1 MNGRWKM
8 PWGKRKG
15 FFKSFLC
22 KFVSALHPQTWNAHK
37 EAWKYGKKWHS
48 KMTATRTIAVGFLAI
63 ILIGTLI
70 LMLPVSSADGRVT
83 DFLSALFTATS
94 ATCVTGLVVVD
105 TYAGWSVF
113 GKIILLVLIQVGGLG
128 FMTVGVFVAML
139 MKRNIGLKERGILQ
153 ESMNTLQIGG
163 IVRLVRKITIG
174 TFLIEGIGAI
184 LLSIRFI
191 PRLGWIEGIGN
202 GIFHSISAF
211 CNAGFDLMGKEEEYS
226 SLVAFSGDYL
236 VNITVMLLIVIGGI
250 GFLVWDDL
258 QKKKFRFKEYR
269 LHTKIVLTV
278 TVSLILGGA
287 LLIYLLEKD
296 GLMADMGA
304 GESILASLFASV
316 TARTA
321 GFNTIDIGKMSSG
334 SKLVT
339 IVLMFIG
346 GSPGSTAGGAKTT
359 TFAVMLIFVWA
370 NLRGSHGSNIF
381 GRRLE
386 EEEIRKASIV
396 VTINLLLA
404 VGAAIAL
411 CALQNLPTEDILLE
425 VFSAI
430 GTVGMSSGITR
441 DLTSVSRVII
451 ILLMYCGRI
460 GSMTFALSFTER
472 KKVAPVQLPA
482 EKIIIG

>member
-1 MNGRWKM
+1 MLK
-8 PWGKRKG
+8 
-15 FFKSFLC
+15 
-22 KFVSALHPQTWNAHK
+22 
-37 EAWKYGKKWHS
+37 KKWHS
-48 KMTATRTIAVGFLAI
+48 KLTATRTIAVGFLGI
-63 ILIGTLI
+63 ILAGTVL
-70 LMLPVSSADGRVT
+70 LMLPIASADGKPAGLLT
-83 DFLSALFTATS
+83 ALFTATS

-105 TYAGWSVF
+105 TYSGWSVF
-113 GKIILLVLIQVGGLG
+113 GKAVLLALIQIGGLG
-128 FMTVGVFVAML
+128 FMTVGVFVAVL
-139 MKRNIGLKERGILQ
+139 MKKNIGLKERRILQ

-174 TFLIEGIGAI
+174 TLVIEGAGAV
-184 LLSIRFI
+184 LLAARFV
-191 PRLGWIEGIGN
+191 PQMGWIEGICN

-211 CNAGFDLMGKEEEYS
+211 CNAGFDLMGKTEEYS
-226 SLVAFSGDYL
+226 SLVSYSGDFL
-236 VNITVMLLIVIGGI
+236 VNITVMALIIIGGI

-258 QKKKFRFKEYR
+258 QKKKLRFKEYL
-269 LHTKIVLTV
+269 LHTKIVLVV
-278 TVSLILGGA
+278 TAVLIFGGA
-287 LLIYLLEKD
+287 FLIYLFEKEN
-296 GLMADMGA
+296 LMADMGA
-304 GESILASLFASV
+304 GEKILTSLFASV

-321 GFNTIDIGKMSSG
+321 GFNTIDVGGMSAS

-339 IVLMFIG
+339 VVLMFIG
-346 GSPGSTAGGAKTT
+346 GSPGSTAGGIKTT

-404 VGAAIAL
+404 VAAAVIL
-411 CALQNLPTEDILLE
+411 CGMQSLPMEDILLE

-441 DLTSVSRVII
+441 QLNVVSKIVI

>member
-1 MNGRWKM
+1 MLK
-8 PWGKRKG
+8 
-15 FFKSFLC
+15 
-22 KFVSALHPQTWNAHK
+22 
-37 EAWKYGKKWHS
+37 KKWHN
-48 KMTATRTIAVGFLAI
+48 KLTATRTIAIGFLGI
-63 ILIGTLI
+63 ILAGTVL
-70 LMLPVSSADGRVT
+70 LALPIASADGKAVDLLT
-83 DFLSALFTATS
+83 ALFTATS

-105 TYAGWSVF
+105 TYSGWSAF
-113 GKIILLVLIQVGGLG
+113 GKTVLLTLIQIGGLG
-128 FMTVGVFVAML
+128 FMTIGVFVAVL
-139 MKRNIGLKERGILQ
+139 MKKNIGLKERGILQ
-153 ESMNTLQIGG
+153 ESMNMLQIGG
-163 IVRLVRKITIG
+163 IVRLVKKITIG
-174 TFLIEGIGAI
+174 TLLIEGIGAV

-191 PRLGWIEGIGN
+191 PQMGWIRGIGN

-211 CNAGFDLMGKEEEYS
+211 CNAGFDLMGKTEEYS
-226 SLVAFSGDYL
+226 SLVSYSGDVL
-236 VNITVMLLIVIGGI
+236 VNITIMTLIVTGGI

-258 QKKKFRFKEYR
+258 QKKKLRFKEYL
-269 LHTKIVLTV
+269 LHTKIVLVV
-278 TVSLILGGA
+278 TASLLLGGA
-287 LLIYLLEKD
+287 LLIYLFERNH
-296 GLMADMGA
+296 LMADMGA
-304 GESILASLFASV
+304 GEKVLTSLFASV

-321 GFNTIDIGKMSSG
+321 GFNTIDVGGMSAS

-346 GSPGSTAGGAKTT
+346 GSPGSTAGGIKTT

-370 NLRGSHGSNIF
+370 NLRNSHGSNIF

-404 VGAAIAL
+404 VAAAVIL
-411 CALQNLPTEDILLE
+411 CGMQSFPMEDVLLE

-441 DLTSVSRVII
+441 QLNTVARVII
-451 ILLMYCGRI
+451 IFLMYCGRI

>member
-1 MNGRWKM
+1 MLK
-8 PWGKRKG
+8 
-15 FFKSFLC
+15 
-22 KFVSALHPQTWNAHK
+22 
-37 EAWKYGKKWHS
+37 KKWHN
-48 KMTATRTIAVGFLAI
+48 KLTATRTIAIGFLGI
-63 ILIGTLI
+63 ILAGTVL
-70 LMLPVSSADGRVT
+70 LALPIASADGKAVDLLT
-83 DFLSALFTATS
+83 ALFTATS

-105 TYAGWSVF
+105 TYSGWSAF
-113 GKIILLVLIQVGGLG
+113 GKTVLLTLIQIGGLG
-128 FMTVGVFVAML
+128 FMTIGVFVAVL
-139 MKRNIGLKERGILQ
+139 MKKNIGLKERGILQ
-153 ESMNTLQIGG
+153 ESMNMLQIGG
-163 IVRLVRKITIG
+163 IVRLVKKITIG
-174 TFLIEGIGAI
+174 TFLIEGVGAV

-191 PRLGWIEGIGN
+191 PQMGWIRGIGN

-211 CNAGFDLMGKEEEYS
+211 CNAGFDLMGKTEEYS
-226 SLVAFSGDYL
+226 SLVSYSGDVL
-236 VNITVMLLIVIGGI
+236 VNITIMALIVTGGI

-258 QKKKFRFKEYR
+258 QKKKLRFKEYL
-269 LHTKIVLTV
+269 LHTKIVLVV
-278 TVSLILGGA
+278 TASLLFGGA
-287 LLIYLLEKD
+287 LLIYLFERNH
-296 GLMADMGA
+296 LMADMGV
-304 GESILASLFASV
+304 GEKVLTSLFASV

-321 GFNTIDIGKMSSG
+321 GFNTIDVGGMSAS

-346 GSPGSTAGGAKTT
+346 GSPGSTAGGIKTT

-370 NLRGSHGSNIF
+370 NLRNSHGSNIF

-396 VTINLLLA
+396 VTINLLLVVASA
-404 VGAAIAL
+404 VIL
-411 CALQNLPTEDILLE
+411 CGMQSFPMEDVLLE

-441 DLTSVSRVII
+441 QLNIVARVII
-451 ILLMYCGRI
+451 IFLMYCGRI

>member
-1 MNGRWKM
+1 MNM
-8 PWGKRKG
+8 
-15 FFKSFLC
+15 
-22 KFVSALHPQTWNAHK
+22 
-37 EAWKYGKKWHS
+37 
-48 KMTATRTIAVGFLAI
+48 
-63 ILIGTLI
+63 
-70 LMLPVSSADGRVT
+70 
-83 DFLSALFTATS
+83 
-94 ATCVTGLVVVD
+94 
-105 TYAGWSVF
+105 
-113 GKIILLVLIQVGGLG
+113 
-128 FMTVGVFVAML
+128 
-139 MKRNIGLKERGILQ
+139 
-153 ESMNTLQIGG
+153 LQIGG
-163 IVRLVRKITIG
+163 IVRLVKKITIG
-174 TFLIEGIGAI
+174 TLLIEGIGAV

-191 PRLGWIEGIGN
+191 PQMGWIRGIGN

-211 CNAGFDLMGKEEEYS
+211 CNAGFDLMGKTEEYS
-226 SLVAFSGDYL
+226 SLVSYSGDVL
-236 VNITVMLLIVIGGI
+236 VNITIMALIVTGGI

-258 QKKKFRFKEYR
+258 QKKKLRFKEYL
-269 LHTKIVLTV
+269 LHTKIVLVV
-278 TVSLILGGA
+278 TASLLFGGA
-287 LLIYLLEKD
+287 LLIYLFERNH
-296 GLMADMGA
+296 LMADMGA
-304 GESILASLFASV
+304 GEKVLTSLFASV

-321 GFNTIDIGKMSSG
+321 GFNTIDVGGMSAS

-346 GSPGSTAGGAKTT
+346 GSPGSTAGGIKTT

-370 NLRGSHGSNIF
+370 NLRNSHGSNIF

-404 VGAAIAL
+404 VAAAVIL
-411 CALQNLPTEDILLE
+411 CGMQSFPMEDVLLE

-441 DLTSVSRVII
+441 QLNTVARVII
-451 ILLMYCGRI
+451 IFLMYCGRI

>member
-1 MNGRWKM
+1 MKEGCMNRTWKK
-8 PWGKRKG
+8 PW
-15 FFKSFLC
+15 
-22 KFVSALHPQTWNAHK
+22 
-37 EAWKYGKKWHS
+37 EKKWHS
-48 KMTATRTIAVGFLAI
+48 KMTATRTIALGFLAI
-63 ILIGTLI
+63 ILIGTLL
-70 LMLPVSSADGRVT
+70 LMLPVSSADGKAK
-83 DFLSALFTATS
+83 DFLSSLFTATS

-128 FMTVGVFVAML
+128 FMTVGVFVAVL

-153 ESMNTLQIGG
+153 ESMNALQIGG
-163 IVRLVRKITIG
+163 IVRLVKKITIG
-174 TFLIEGIGAI
+174 TFLIEGIGAL

-191 PRLGWIEGIGN
+191 PRMGWLEGICN

-269 LHTKIVLTV
+269 LHTKIVLTM
-278 TVSLILGGA
+278 TVFLILGGA
-287 LLIYLLEKD
+287 LSIYLLEKD

-346 GSPGSTAGGAKTT
+346 GSPGSTAGGVKTT

-370 NLRGSHGSNIF
+370 NLRGSHGSNVF

-404 VGAAIAL
+404 VGAAILL
-411 CALQNLPTEDILLE
+411 CAFQNLPTEDILLE

>member
-1 MNGRWKM
+1 
-8 PWGKRKG
+8 
-15 FFKSFLC
+15 
-22 KFVSALHPQTWNAHK
+22 
-37 EAWKYGKKWHS
+37 
-48 KMTATRTIAVGFLAI
+48 MTATRTIAVGFLGI
-63 ILIGTLI
+63 ILAGTVL
-70 LMLPVSSADGRVT
+70 LMLPIASADGKPAGLLT
-83 DFLSALFTATS
+83 ALFTATS

-105 TYAGWSVF
+105 TYSGWSVF
-113 GKIILLVLIQVGGLG
+113 GKVVLLGLIQIGGLG
-128 FMTVGVFVAML
+128 FMTIGVFVAVL
-139 MKRNIGLKERGILQ
+139 MKKNIGLKERGILQ

-174 TFLIEGIGAI
+174 TLIIEGTGAV
-184 LLSIRFI
+184 LLAIRFV
-191 PRLGWIEGIGN
+191 PQMGWAEGICN

-211 CNAGFDLMGKEEEYS
+211 CNAGFDLMGKTEEYS
-226 SLVAFSGDYL
+226 SLVSYSGDVL
-236 VNITVMLLIVIGGI
+236 VNITVMALVITGGI

-258 QKKKFRFKEYR
+258 QKKKLRVKEYL
-269 LHTKIVLTV
+269 LHTKIVLVV
-278 TVSLILGGA
+278 TIALVLGGA
-287 LLIYLLEKD
+287 LLIYLFEREN
-296 GLMADMGA
+296 LMADMGV
-304 GESILASLFASV
+304 GEKILTSFFASV

-321 GFNTIDIGKMSSG
+321 GFNTIDVGGMSAS

-339 IVLMFIG
+339 VVLMFIG
-346 GSPGSTAGGAKTT
+346 GSPGSTAGGIKTT

-370 NLRGSHGSNIF
+370 NLRNSHGSNIF

-404 VGAAIAL
+404 VAAAVIL
-411 CALQNLPTEDILLE
+411 CGIQSLPMEDVLLE

-441 DLTSVSRVII
+441 QLNVVSRIII

>member
-1 MNGRWKM
+1 MLK
-8 PWGKRKG
+8 
-15 FFKSFLC
+15 
-22 KFVSALHPQTWNAHK
+22 
-37 EAWKYGKKWHS
+37 KKWHN
-48 KMTATRTIAVGFLAI
+48 KLTATRTIAIGFLGI
-63 ILIGTLI
+63 ILAGTVL
-70 LMLPVSSADGRVT
+70 LALPIASADGKAVDLLT
-83 DFLSALFTATS
+83 ALFTATS

-105 TYAGWSVF
+105 TYSGWSAF
-113 GKIILLVLIQVGGLG
+113 GKTVLLTLIQIGGLG
-128 FMTVGVFVAML
+128 FMTIGVFVAVL
-139 MKRNIGLKERGILQ
+139 MKKNIGLKERGILQ
-153 ESMNTLQIGG
+153 ESMNMLQIGG
-163 IVRLVRKITIG
+163 IVRLVKKITIG
-174 TFLIEGIGAI
+174 TLLIEGIGAV

-191 PRLGWIEGIGN
+191 PQMGWIRGIGN

-211 CNAGFDLMGKEEEYS
+211 CNAGFDLMGKTEEYS
-226 SLVAFSGDYL
+226 SLVSYSGDVL
-236 VNITVMLLIVIGGI
+236 VNITIMTLIVTGGI

-258 QKKKFRFKEYR
+258 QKKKLRFKEYL
-269 LHTKIVLTV
+269 LHTKIVLVV
-278 TVSLILGGA
+278 TASLLLGGA
-287 LLIYLLEKD
+287 LLIYLFERNH
-296 GLMADMGA
+296 LMADMGA
-304 GESILASLFASV
+304 GEKLLTSLFASV

-321 GFNTIDIGKMSSG
+321 GFNTIDVGGMSAS

-346 GSPGSTAGGAKTT
+346 GSPGSTAGGIKTT

-370 NLRGSHGSNIF
+370 NLRNSHGSNIF

-404 VGAAIAL
+404 VAAAVIL
-411 CALQNLPTEDILLE
+411 CGMQSFPMEDVLLE

-441 DLTSVSRVII
+441 QLNTVARVII
-451 ILLMYCGRI
+451 IFLMYCGRI

>member
-1 MNGRWKM
+1 MNKIWKK
-8 PWGKRKG
+8 PW
-15 FFKSFLC
+15 
-22 KFVSALHPQTWNAHK
+22 
-37 EAWKYGKKWHS
+37 GKKWHS
-48 KMTATRTIAVGFLAI
+48 KMTATRTIALGFLII
-63 ILIGTLI
+63 ILIGTFL
-70 LMLPVSSADGRVT
+70 LMLPASSADGRAK

-113 GKIILLVLIQVGGLG
+113 GKAVLLVLIQVGGLG
-128 FMTVGVFVAML
+128 FMTVGVFVAVL

-163 IVRLVRKITIG
+163 IVRLVKKITIG
-174 TFLIEGIGAI
+174 TFLIEGIGAV
-184 LLSIRFI
+184 LLSIRFV
-191 PRLGWIEGIGN
+191 PRLGWLEGICN

-269 LHTKIVLTV
+269 LHTKLVLTV
-278 TVSLILGGA
+278 TASLILGGA

-321 GFNTIDIGKMSSG
+321 GFNTIDIGKMSAG

-346 GSPGSTAGGAKTT
+346 GSPGSTAGGVKTT

-370 NLRGSHGSNIF
+370 NLRNSHGSNVF

-404 VGAAIAL
+404 VGAAIIL
-411 CALQNLPTEDILLE
+411 CALQDLPTEDILLE

-430 GTVGMSSGITR
+430 GTVGMSAGITR
-441 DLTSVSRVII
+441 DLSSLSRVVI

>member
-1 MNGRWKM
+1 MLK
-8 PWGKRKG
+8 
-15 FFKSFLC
+15 
-22 KFVSALHPQTWNAHK
+22 
-37 EAWKYGKKWHS
+37 KKWHN
-48 KMTATRTIAVGFLAI
+48 KLTATRTIAIGFLGI
-63 ILIGTLI
+63 ILAGTVL
-70 LMLPVSSADGRVT
+70 LALPIASADGKAVDLLT
-83 DFLSALFTATS
+83 ALFTATS

-105 TYAGWSVF
+105 TYSGWSAF
-113 GKIILLVLIQVGGLG
+113 GKTVLLTLIQIGGLG
-128 FMTVGVFVAML
+128 FMTIGVFVAVL
-139 MKRNIGLKERGILQ
+139 MKKNIGLKERGILQ
-153 ESMNTLQIGG
+153 ESMNMLQIGG
-163 IVRLVRKITIG
+163 IVRLVKKITIG
-174 TFLIEGIGAI
+174 TFLIEGVGAV

-191 PRLGWIEGIGN
+191 PQMGWIRGIGN

-211 CNAGFDLMGKEEEYS
+211 CNAGFDLMGKTEEYS
-226 SLVAFSGDYL
+226 SLVSYSGDVL
-236 VNITVMLLIVIGGI
+236 VNITIMTLIVTGGI

-258 QKKKFRFKEYR
+258 QKKKLRFKEYL
-269 LHTKIVLTV
+269 LHTKIVLVV
-278 TVSLILGGA
+278 TASLLLGGA
-287 LLIYLLEKD
+287 LLIYLFERNH
-296 GLMADMGA
+296 LMADMGA
-304 GESILASLFASV
+304 GEKVLTSLFASV

-321 GFNTIDIGKMSSG
+321 GFNTIDVGGMSAS

-346 GSPGSTAGGAKTT
+346 GSPGSTAGGIKTT

-370 NLRGSHGSNIF
+370 NLRNSHGSNIF

-404 VGAAIAL
+404 VAAAVIL
-411 CALQNLPTEDILLE
+411 CGMQSFPMEDVLLE

-441 DLTSVSRVII
+441 QLNTVARVII
-451 ILLMYCGRI
+451 IFLMYCGRI

>member
-1 MNGRWKM
+1 MLK
-8 PWGKRKG
+8 
-15 FFKSFLC
+15 
-22 KFVSALHPQTWNAHK
+22 
-37 EAWKYGKKWHS
+37 KKWHN
-48 KMTATRTIAVGFLAI
+48 KLTATRTIAIGFLGI
-63 ILIGTLI
+63 ILAGTVL
-70 LMLPVSSADGRVT
+70 LALPIASADGKAVDLLT
-83 DFLSALFTATS
+83 ALFTATS

-105 TYAGWSVF
+105 TYSGWSAF
-113 GKIILLVLIQVGGLG
+113 GKTVLLTLIQIGGLG
-128 FMTVGVFVAML
+128 FMTIGVFVAVL
-139 MKRNIGLKERGILQ
+139 MKKNIGLKERGILQ
-153 ESMNTLQIGG
+153 ESMNMLQIGG
-163 IVRLVRKITIG
+163 IVRLVKKITIG
-174 TFLIEGIGAI
+174 TLLIEGIGAV

-191 PRLGWIEGIGN
+191 PQMGWIRGIGN

-211 CNAGFDLMGKEEEYS
+211 CNAGFDLMGKTEEYS
-226 SLVAFSGDYL
+226 SLVSYSGDVL
-236 VNITVMLLIVIGGI
+236 VNITIMTLIVTGGI

-258 QKKKFRFKEYR
+258 QKRKLRFKEYL
-269 LHTKIVLTV
+269 LHTKIVLVV
-278 TVSLILGGA
+278 TASLLLGGA
-287 LLIYLLEKD
+287 LLIYLFERNH
-296 GLMADMGA
+296 LMADMGA
-304 GESILASLFASV
+304 GEKVLTSLFASV

-321 GFNTIDIGKMSSG
+321 GFNTIDVGGMSAS

-346 GSPGSTAGGAKTT
+346 GSPGSTAGGIKTT

-370 NLRGSHGSNIF
+370 NLRNSHGSNIF

-404 VGAAIAL
+404 VAAAVIL
-411 CALQNLPTEDILLE
+411 CGMQSFPMEDVLLE

-441 DLTSVSRVII
+441 QLNTVARVII

>member
-1 MNGRWKM
+1 MLK
-8 PWGKRKG
+8 
-15 FFKSFLC
+15 
-22 KFVSALHPQTWNAHK
+22 
-37 EAWKYGKKWHS
+37 KKWHN
-48 KMTATRTIAVGFLAI
+48 KLTATRTIAIGFLGI
-63 ILIGTLI
+63 ILAGTVL
-70 LMLPVSSADGRVT
+70 LALPIASADGKAVDLLT
-83 DFLSALFTATS
+83 ALFTATS

-105 TYAGWSVF
+105 TYSGWSAF
-113 GKIILLVLIQVGGLG
+113 GKTVLLTLIQIGGLG
-128 FMTVGVFVAML
+128 FMTIGVFVAVL
-139 MKRNIGLKERGILQ
+139 MKKNIGLKERGILQ
-153 ESMNTLQIGG
+153 ESMNMLQIGG
-163 IVRLVRKITIG
+163 IVRLVKKITIG
-174 TFLIEGIGAI
+174 TLLIEGIGAV

-191 PRLGWIEGIGN
+191 PQMGWIRGIGN

-211 CNAGFDLMGKEEEYS
+211 CNAGFDLMGKTEEYS
-226 SLVAFSGDYL
+226 SLVSYSGDVL
-236 VNITVMLLIVIGGI
+236 VNITIMALIVTGGI

-258 QKKKFRFKEYR
+258 QKKKLRFKEYL
-269 LHTKIVLTV
+269 LHTKIVLVV
-278 TVSLILGGA
+278 TASLLFGGA
-287 LLIYLLEKD
+287 LLIYLFERNH
-296 GLMADMGA
+296 LMADMGA
-304 GESILASLFASV
+304 GEKVLTSLFASV

-321 GFNTIDIGKMSSG
+321 GFNTIDVGGMSAS

-346 GSPGSTAGGAKTT
+346 GSPGSTAGGIKTT

-370 NLRGSHGSNIF
+370 NLRNSHGSNIF

-404 VGAAIAL
+404 VAPAVIL
-411 CALQNLPTEDILLE
+411 CGMQSFPMEDVLLE

-441 DLTSVSRVII
+441 QLNTVARVII
-451 ILLMYCGRI
+451 IFLMYCGRI

>member
-1 MNGRWKM
+1 M
-8 PWGKRKG
+8 
-15 FFKSFLC
+15 
-22 KFVSALHPQTWNAHK
+22 
-37 EAWKYGKKWHS
+37 
-48 KMTATRTIAVGFLAI
+48 
-63 ILIGTLI
+63 
-70 LMLPVSSADGRVT
+70 
-83 DFLSALFTATS
+83 
-94 ATCVTGLVVVD
+94 
-105 TYAGWSVF
+105 
-113 GKIILLVLIQVGGLG
+113 
-128 FMTVGVFVAML
+128 
-139 MKRNIGLKERGILQ
+139 
-153 ESMNTLQIGG
+153 LQIGG
-163 IVRLVRKITIG
+163 IVRLVKKITIG
-174 TFLIEGIGAI
+174 TLLIEGIGAV

-191 PRLGWIEGIGN
+191 PQMGWIRGIGN

-211 CNAGFDLMGKEEEYS
+211 CNAGFDLMGKTEEYS
-226 SLVAFSGDYL
+226 SLVSYSGDVL
-236 VNITVMLLIVIGGI
+236 VNITIMALIVTGGI

-258 QKKKFRFKEYR
+258 QKKKLRFKEYL
-269 LHTKIVLTV
+269 LHTKIVLVV
-278 TVSLILGGA
+278 TASLLFGGA
-287 LLIYLLEKD
+287 LLIYLFERNH
-296 GLMADMGA
+296 LMADMGA
-304 GESILASLFASV
+304 GEKVLTSLFASV

-321 GFNTIDIGKMSSG
+321 GFNTIDVGGMSAS

-346 GSPGSTAGGAKTT
+346 GSPGSTAGGIKTT

-370 NLRGSHGSNIF
+370 NLRNSHGSNIF

-404 VGAAIAL
+404 VAAAVIL
-411 CALQNLPTEDILLE
+411 CGMQSFPMEDVLLE

-441 DLTSVSRVII
+441 QLNTVARVII
-451 ILLMYCGRI
+451 IFLMYCGRI

>member
-1 MNGRWKM
+1 M
-8 PWGKRKG
+8 
-15 FFKSFLC
+15 
-22 KFVSALHPQTWNAHK
+22 
-37 EAWKYGKKWHS
+37 
-48 KMTATRTIAVGFLAI
+48 
-63 ILIGTLI
+63 
-70 LMLPVSSADGRVT
+70 
-83 DFLSALFTATS
+83 
-94 ATCVTGLVVVD
+94 
-105 TYAGWSVF
+105 
-113 GKIILLVLIQVGGLG
+113 
-128 FMTVGVFVAML
+128 
-139 MKRNIGLKERGILQ
+139 
-153 ESMNTLQIGG
+153 LQIGG
-163 IVRLVRKITIG
+163 IVRLVKKITIG
-174 TFLIEGIGAI
+174 TFLIEGVGAV

-191 PRLGWIEGIGN
+191 PQMGWIRGIGN

-211 CNAGFDLMGKEEEYS
+211 CNAGFDLMGKTEEYS
-226 SLVAFSGDYL
+226 SLVSYSGDVL
-236 VNITVMLLIVIGGI
+236 VNITIMALIVTGGI

-258 QKKKFRFKEYR
+258 QKKKLRFKEYL
-269 LHTKIVLTV
+269 LHTKIVLVV
-278 TVSLILGGA
+278 TASLLFGGA
-287 LLIYLLEKD
+287 LLIYLFERNH
-296 GLMADMGA
+296 LMADMGA
-304 GESILASLFASV
+304 GEKVLTSLFASV

-321 GFNTIDIGKMSSG
+321 GFNTIDVGGMSAS

-346 GSPGSTAGGAKTT
+346 GSPGSTAGGIKTT

-370 NLRGSHGSNIF
+370 NLRNSHGSNIF

-404 VGAAIAL
+404 VAAAVIL
-411 CALQNLPTEDILLE
+411 CGMQSFPMEDVLLE

-441 DLTSVSRVII
+441 QLNTVARIII

>member
-1 MNGRWKM
+1 MAPEITSPRMKEGCMNKIWKK
-8 PWGKRKG
+8 PW
-15 FFKSFLC
+15 
-22 KFVSALHPQTWNAHK
+22 
-37 EAWKYGKKWHS
+37 GKKWHS
-48 KMTATRTIAVGFLAI
+48 KMTATRTIALGFLII
-63 ILIGTLI
+63 ILIGTFL
-70 LMLPVSSADGRVT
+70 LMLPASSADGRAK

-113 GKIILLVLIQVGGLG
+113 GKAVLLVLIQVGGLG
-128 FMTVGVFVAML
+128 FMTVGVFVAVL

-163 IVRLVRKITIG
+163 IVRLVKKITIG
-174 TFLIEGIGAI
+174 TFLIEGIGAV
-184 LLSIRFI
+184 LLSIRFV
-191 PRLGWIEGIGN
+191 PRLGWLEGICN

-269 LHTKIVLTV
+269 LHTKLVLTV
-278 TVSLILGGA
+278 TASLILGGA

-321 GFNTIDIGKMSSG
+321 GFNTIDIGKMSAG

-346 GSPGSTAGGAKTT
+346 GSPGSTAGGVKTT

-370 NLRGSHGSNIF
+370 NLRNSHGSNVF

-404 VGAAIAL
+404 VGAAIIL
-411 CALQNLPTEDILLE
+411 CALQDLPTEDILLE

-430 GTVGMSSGITR
+430 GTVGMSAGITR
-441 DLTSVSRVII
+441 DLSSLSRVVI

>member
-1 MNGRWKM
+1 MNKIWKK
-8 PWGKRKG
+8 PW
-15 FFKSFLC
+15 
-22 KFVSALHPQTWNAHK
+22 
-37 EAWKYGKKWHS
+37 GKKWHS
-48 KMTATRTIAVGFLAI
+48 KMTATRTIALGFLII
-63 ILIGTLI
+63 ILIGTFL
-70 LMLPVSSADGRVT
+70 LMLPASSADGRAK

-113 GKIILLVLIQVGGLG
+113 GKAVLLVLIQVGGLG
-128 FMTVGVFVAML
+128 FMTIGVFVAVL

-163 IVRLVRKITIG
+163 IVRLVKKITIG
-174 TFLIEGIGAI
+174 TFLIEGIGAV
-184 LLSIRFI
+184 LLSIRFV
-191 PRLGWIEGIGN
+191 PRLGWLEGICN

-269 LHTKIVLTV
+269 LHTKLVLTV
-278 TVSLILGGA
+278 TASLILGGA

-321 GFNTIDIGKMSSG
+321 GFNTIDIGKMSAG

-346 GSPGSTAGGAKTT
+346 GSPGSTAGGVKTT

-370 NLRGSHGSNIF
+370 NLRNSHGSNVF

-404 VGAAIAL
+404 VGAAIIL
-411 CALQNLPTEDILLE
+411 CALQDLPTEDILLE

-430 GTVGMSSGITR
+430 GTVGMSAGITR
-441 DLTSVSRVII
+441 DLSSLSRVVI

>member
-1 MNGRWKM
+1 MLK
-8 PWGKRKG
+8 
-15 FFKSFLC
+15 
-22 KFVSALHPQTWNAHK
+22 
-37 EAWKYGKKWHS
+37 KKWHN
-48 KMTATRTIAVGFLAI
+48 KLTATRTIAIGFLGI
-63 ILIGTLI
+63 ILAGTVL
-70 LMLPVSSADGRVT
+70 LALPIASADGKAVDLLT
-83 DFLSALFTATS
+83 ALFTATS

-105 TYAGWSVF
+105 TYSGWSAF
-113 GKIILLVLIQVGGLG
+113 GKTVLLTLIQIGGLG
-128 FMTVGVFVAML
+128 FMTIGVFVAVL
-139 MKRNIGLKERGILQ
+139 MKKNIGLKERGILQ
-153 ESMNTLQIGG
+153 ESMNMLQIGG
-163 IVRLVRKITIG
+163 IVRLVKKITIG
-174 TFLIEGIGAI
+174 TFLIEGVGAV

-191 PRLGWIEGIGN
+191 PQMGWIRGIGN

-211 CNAGFDLMGKEEEYS
+211 CNAGFDLMGKTEEYS
-226 SLVAFSGDYL
+226 SLVSYSGDVL
-236 VNITVMLLIVIGGI
+236 VNITIMALIVTGGI

-258 QKKKFRFKEYR
+258 QKKKLRFKEYL
-269 LHTKIVLTV
+269 LHTKIVLVV
-278 TVSLILGGA
+278 TASLLFGGA
-287 LLIYLLEKD
+287 LLIYLFERNH
-296 GLMADMGA
+296 LMADMGV
-304 GESILASLFASV
+304 GEKVLTSLFASV

-321 GFNTIDIGKMSSG
+321 GFNTIDVGGMSAS

-346 GSPGSTAGGAKTT
+346 GSPGSTAGGIKTT

-370 NLRGSHGSNIF
+370 NLRNSHGSNIF

-396 VTINLLLA
+396 VTINLPLA
-404 VGAAIAL
+404 GAPAVIL
-411 CALQNLPTEDILLE
+411 CGMQSFPMEDVLLE

-441 DLTSVSRVII
+441 QLNIVARVII
-451 ILLMYCGRI
+451 IFLMYCGRI

>member
-1 MNGRWKM
+1 
-8 PWGKRKG
+8 
-15 FFKSFLC
+15 
-22 KFVSALHPQTWNAHK
+22 
-37 EAWKYGKKWHS
+37 
-48 KMTATRTIAVGFLAI
+48 MTATRTIAVGFLGI
-63 ILIGTLI
+63 ILAGTVL
-70 LMLPVSSADGRVT
+70 LMLPIASADGKPAG
-83 DFLSALFTATS
+83 LLAALFTATS

-105 TYAGWSVF
+105 TYSGWSVF
-113 GKIILLVLIQVGGLG
+113 GKVVLLGLIQIGGLG
-128 FMTVGVFVAML
+128 FMTIGVFVAVL
-139 MKRNIGLKERGILQ
+139 MKKNIGLKERGILQ

-174 TFLIEGIGAI
+174 TLIIEGTGAV
-184 LLSIRFI
+184 LLAIRFV
-191 PRLGWIEGIGN
+191 PQMGWAEGICN

-211 CNAGFDLMGKEEEYS
+211 CNAGFDLMGKTEEYS
-226 SLVAFSGDYL
+226 SLVSYSGDVL
-236 VNITVMLLIVIGGI
+236 VNITVMALVITGGI

-258 QKKKFRFKEYR
+258 QKKKLRVKEYL
-269 LHTKIVLTV
+269 LHTKIVLVV
-278 TVSLILGGA
+278 TIALVLGGA
-287 LLIYLLEKD
+287 LLIYLFEREN
-296 GLMADMGA
+296 LMADMGV
-304 GESILASLFASV
+304 GEKILTSFFASV

-321 GFNTIDIGKMSSG
+321 GFNTIDVGGMSAS

-339 IVLMFIG
+339 VVLMFIG
-346 GSPGSTAGGAKTT
+346 GSPGSTAGGIKTT

-370 NLRGSHGSNIF
+370 NLRNSHGSNIF

-404 VGAAIAL
+404 VAAAVIL
-411 CALQNLPTEDILLE
+411 CGIQSLPMEDVLLE

-441 DLTSVSRVII
+441 QLNVVSRIII

>member
-1 MNGRWKM
+1 
-8 PWGKRKG
+8 
-15 FFKSFLC
+15 
-22 KFVSALHPQTWNAHK
+22 
-37 EAWKYGKKWHS
+37 
-48 KMTATRTIAVGFLAI
+48 MTATRTIAVGFLGI
-63 ILIGTLI
+63 ILAGTVL
-70 LMLPVSSADGRVT
+70 LMLPIASADGKPAGLLT
-83 DFLSALFTATS
+83 ALFTATS

-105 TYAGWSVF
+105 TYSGWSVF
-113 GKIILLVLIQVGGLG
+113 GKVVLLGLIQIGGLG
-128 FMTVGVFVAML
+128 FMTIGVFVAVL
-139 MKRNIGLKERGILQ
+139 MKKNIGLKERGILQ

-174 TFLIEGIGAI
+174 TLIIEGTGAV
-184 LLSIRFI
+184 LLAIRFV
-191 PRLGWIEGIGN
+191 PQMGWAEGICN

-211 CNAGFDLMGKEEEYS
+211 CNAGFDLMGKTEEYS
-226 SLVAFSGDYL
+226 SLVSYSGDVL
-236 VNITVMLLIVIGGI
+236 VNITVMALVITGGI

-258 QKKKFRFKEYR
+258 QKKKLRVKEYL
-269 LHTKIVLTV
+269 LHTKIVLVV
-278 TVSLILGGA
+278 TIALVLGGA
-287 LLIYLLEKD
+287 LLIYLFEREN
-296 GLMADMGA
+296 LMADMGA
-304 GESILASLFASV
+304 GEKILTSFFASV

-321 GFNTIDIGKMSSG
+321 GFNTIDVGGMSAS

-339 IVLMFIG
+339 VVLMFIG
-346 GSPGSTAGGAKTT
+346 GSPGSTAGGIKTT

-370 NLRGSHGSNIF
+370 NLRNSHGSNIF

-404 VGAAIAL
+404 VAAAVIL
-411 CALQNLPTEDILLE
+411 CGIQSLPMEDVLLE

-441 DLTSVSRVII
+441 QLNVVSRIII

>member
-1 MNGRWKM
+1 MLK
-8 PWGKRKG
+8 
-15 FFKSFLC
+15 
-22 KFVSALHPQTWNAHK
+22 
-37 EAWKYGKKWHS
+37 KKWHN
-48 KMTATRTIAVGFLAI
+48 KLTATRTIAIGFLGI
-63 ILIGTLI
+63 ILAGTVL
-70 LMLPVSSADGRVT
+70 LALPIASADGKAVDLLT
-83 DFLSALFTATS
+83 ALFTATS

-105 TYAGWSVF
+105 TYSGWAAF
-113 GKIILLVLIQVGGLG
+113 GKTVLLTLIQIGGLG
-128 FMTVGVFVAML
+128 FMTIGVFVAVL
-139 MKRNIGLKERGILQ
+139 MKKNIGLKERGILQ
-153 ESMNTLQIGG
+153 ESMNMLQIGG
-163 IVRLVRKITIG
+163 IVRLVKKITIG
-174 TFLIEGIGAI
+174 TFLIEGVGAV

-191 PRLGWIEGIGN
+191 PQMGWIRGIGN

-211 CNAGFDLMGKEEEYS
+211 CNAGFDLMGKTEEYS
-226 SLVAFSGDYL
+226 SLVSYSGDVL
-236 VNITVMLLIVIGGI
+236 VNITIMALIVTGGI

-258 QKKKFRFKEYR
+258 QKKKLRFKEYL
-269 LHTKIVLTV
+269 LHTKIVLVV
-278 TVSLILGGA
+278 TASLLFGGA
-287 LLIYLLEKD
+287 LLIYLFERNH
-296 GLMADMGA
+296 LMADMGA
-304 GESILASLFASV
+304 GEKVLTSLFASV

-321 GFNTIDIGKMSSG
+321 GFNTIDVGGMSAS

-346 GSPGSTAGGAKTT
+346 GSPGSTAGGIKTT

-370 NLRGSHGSNIF
+370 NLRNSHGSNIF

-404 VGAAIAL
+404 VAAAVIL
-411 CALQNLPTEDILLE
+411 CGMQSFPMEDVLLE

-441 DLTSVSRVII
+441 QLNTVARVII
-451 ILLMYCGRI
+451 IFLMYCGRI

>member
-1 MNGRWKM
+1 MLK
-8 PWGKRKG
+8 
-15 FFKSFLC
+15 
-22 KFVSALHPQTWNAHK
+22 
-37 EAWKYGKKWHS
+37 KKWHS
-48 KMTATRTIAVGFLAI
+48 KLTATRTIAVGFLGI
-63 ILIGTLI
+63 ILAGTVL
-70 LMLPVSSADGRVT
+70 LMLPIASADGKPAGLLT
-83 DFLSALFTATS
+83 ALFTATS

-105 TYAGWSVF
+105 TYSGWSVF
-113 GKIILLVLIQVGGLG
+113 GKAVLLALIQIGGLG
-128 FMTVGVFVAML
+128 FMTVGVFVAVL
-139 MKRNIGLKERGILQ
+139 MKKNIGLKERGILQ

-174 TFLIEGIGAI
+174 TLVIEGAGAV
-184 LLSIRFI
+184 LLAARFV
-191 PRLGWIEGIGN
+191 PQMGWIEGICN

-211 CNAGFDLMGKEEEYS
+211 CNAGFDLMGKTEEYS
-226 SLVAFSGDYL
+226 SLVSYSGDFL
-236 VNITVMLLIVIGGI
+236 VNITVMALIIIGGI

-258 QKKKFRFKEYR
+258 QKKKLRFKEYL
-269 LHTKIVLTV
+269 LHTKIVLVV
-278 TVSLILGGA
+278 TAVLIFGGA
-287 LLIYLLEKD
+287 FLIYLFEKEN
-296 GLMADMGA
+296 LMADMGA
-304 GESILASLFASV
+304 GEKILTSLFASV

-321 GFNTIDIGKMSSG
+321 GFNTIDVGGMSAS

-339 IVLMFIG
+339 VVLMFIG
-346 GSPGSTAGGAKTT
+346 GSPGSTAGGIKTT

-381 GRRLE
+381 GRRLK

-404 VGAAIAL
+404 VAAAVIL
-411 CALQNLPTEDILLE
+411 CGMQSLPMEDILLE

-441 DLTSVSRVII
+441 QLNVVSKIVI